1 MIKMTLPGCDD
12 GSYRQVF
19 KGLLP
24 FEKEEKKKVIDY
36 IDKISTH
43 RKCSFISAACD
54 IFSAK
59 ISGTLKRT
67 QLTQGRKVLLTL
79 EMISKLVLREQS
91 ISAFITSVANMVPHK
106 YLLEQRA
113 VVDVDGGKL
122 LNEDSDVGSVR
133 ASTISS
139 PSLEECPNSFDWLQ
153 PFLNLSV

>member
-79 EMISKLVLREQS
+79 EMISKLVLR
-91 ISAFITSVANMVPHK
+91 K